1 MAMQR
6 ETTYTGIM
14 GELRRTLDAF
24 NANAGGEL
32 GYLETQRNRVSTL
45 LDRAAELARQQAA
58 LTATRQDVSKRLKTT
73 IEEAL
78 RSLTALR
85 VALKDHFGP
94 RSEKLVE
101 FGIQP
106 FRGRKPKTET
116 PTIEPEVPAAGPSTP
131 SSDN

>member
-1 MAMQR
+1 MAMRR

-24 NANAGGEL
+24 TANAGGEL

-45 LDRAAELARQQAA
+45 LDRAFELARQQAA
-58 LTATRQDVSKRLKTT
+58 LTASRQDVSKRLKAT
-73 IEEAL
+73 IEEGLRAL
-78 RSLTALR
+78 TVLR
-85 VALKDHFGP
+85 VSLKDHYGP

-106 FRGRKPKTET
+106 FRGRKPKTE
-116 PTIEPEVPAAGPSTP
+116 VPAVEQQGPDAGPSTP
-131 SSDN
+131 SSDS